1 MAVPIEEILS
11 RLRAESA
18 RMAGLVQK
26 AVEDAAA
33 ALVGGN
39 AALAAD
45 VVALDDDIDEA
56 EVEVEKIAIDLLSL
70 YRPAAGEFRLAL
82 MVVKVNNELER
93 IADGAANVAERV
105 PALLAEC
112 DDAGEAYR
120 LPDELADLARATAEL
135 TRQTIRAF
143 NFVDLEQAQRVIQA
157 DDRVDALYG
166 QMVQSALSDMRRA
179 DGRTD
184 RDLQHVMIA
193 KNLERV
199 GDHCTNVA
207 EDIVY
212 IKRGEI
218 VRHRHAV

>member
-1 MAVPIEEILS
+1 MAGPIDDILV

-26 AVEDAAA
+26 AVEDGTA
-33 ALVGGN
+33 ALITGN

-45 VVALDDDIDEA
+45 VVARDDEIDEA
-56 EVEVEKIAIDLLSL
+56 EVLVEKTAIDLLSL

-93 IADGAANVAERV
+93 IADGAANVAERI

-112 DDAGEAYR
+112 DDAGEPYR
-120 LPDELADLARATAEL
+120 LPEDLAQLARATAEQ
-135 TRQTIRAF
+135 TRQTVRAF
-143 NFVDLEQAQRVIQA
+143 NFVDLGQAQSVIRG

-166 QMVQSALSDMRRA
+166 QVVQSALSDMRRG
-179 DGRTD
+179 DGRAD

-218 VRHRHAV
+218 VRHRSLI

>member
-1 MAVPIEEILS
+1 
-11 RLRAESA
+11 
-18 RMAGLVQK
+18 MAGLVQM

-33 ALVGGN
+33 ALVNGN

-45 VVALDDDIDEA
+45 VVARDDEIDEL
-56 EVEVEKIAIDLLSL
+56 EVTVERTAIDLLSL
-70 YRPAAGEFRLAL
+70 YQPIAGEFRLAL

-112 DDAGEAYR
+112 DDVGEPYR
-120 LPDELADLARATAEL
+120 LPGELAELARATAEL
-135 TRQTIRAF
+135 TRRTIRAF
-143 NFVDLEQAQRVIQA
+143 NFVDVPQAQAVIA
-157 DDRVDALYG
+157 GDDRVDALYG
-166 QMVQSALSDMRRA
+166 QVVQSALSDMRRA

-184 RDLQHVMIA
+184 RDLQHIMIA

-218 VRHRHAV
+218 VRHRSFA